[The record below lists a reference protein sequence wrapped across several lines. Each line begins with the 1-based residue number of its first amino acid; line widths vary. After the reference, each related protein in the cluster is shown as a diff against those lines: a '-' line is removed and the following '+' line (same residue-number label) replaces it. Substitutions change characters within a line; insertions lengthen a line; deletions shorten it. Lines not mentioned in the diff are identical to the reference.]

1 MGEVYL
7 ARDTRL
13 PREVAIK
20 VLPADHALDE
30 RRRHRFLREAK
41 LLSSLSHP
49 HIVTI
54 HELDRDGDV
63 DFIVMELVHGP
74 SLDALIPD
82 GGLRPGEL
90 LRIAI
95 QVADAVA
102 AAHARGIIHRDL
114 KPGNIVIR
122 DDGAVKVL
130 DFGLA
135 KLTEV
140 DEEDARPP
148 TVSDLGREGVS
159 APSRAAGTAAYMAPE
174 QAVSGT
180 VDARSDVFSFGATLY
195 QMATGTR
202 PFKGESAVET
212 LEAVLRS
219 EPAPPRQIVPSLP
232 HDLER
237 LILRCLRK
245 EPERRHQTML
255 DVRNELLEIEQDLK
269 SSPALPAAGR
279 ARGIRA
285 APWIAAGAILLFVAA
300 GLSWWPR
307 RGVPAPPMRVVPVTS
322 LEGHETMPT
331 FSPDGTQ
338 VAFAWEGD
346 RQSGNVDIYVALVG
360 SPTVRRITT
369 DPAMDVFPSWSP
381 DGRHLAF
388 VRQLTDHA
396 GRVYIVSPLGG
407 DERRSNDFD
416 VHFDR
421 VGRYGQLSWSHDGRY
436 IAAARS
442 STQRPG
448 ESTGIYIL
456 PVQGG
461 KPRLVTRT
469 VAPGSDRDPAF
480 SPDGRRLA

>member
-1 MGEVYL
+1 MPPPLSRLGAYQVISSLGAGGMGEVYL

-212 LEAVLRS
+212 LEAGTAVGAGAATADRAQSAARS
-219 EPAPPRQIVPSLP
+219 RTADS
-232 HDLER
+232 
-237 LILRCLRK
+237 
-245 EPERRHQTML
+245 
-255 DVRNELLEIEQDLK
+255 
-269 SSPALPAAGR
+269 ALPAKRAGAPPSDDARCSKR
-279 ARGIRA
+279 APGDRAGPEIESRA
-285 APWIAAGAILLFVAA
+285 A
-300 GLSWWPR
+300 
-307 RGVPAPPMRVVPVTS
+307 RV
-322 LEGHETMPT
+322 
-331 FSPDGTQ
+331 
-338 VAFAWEGD
+338 W
-346 RQSGNVDIYVALVG
+346 
-360 SPTVRRITT
+360 
-369 DPAMDVFPSWSP
+369 
-381 DGRHLAF
+381 
-388 VRQLTDHA
+388 
-396 GRVYIVSPLGG
+396 
-407 DERRSNDFD
+407 
-416 VHFDR
+416 
-421 VGRYGQLSWSHDGRY
+421 
-436 IAAARS
+436 
-442 STQRPG
+442 
-448 ESTGIYIL
+448 
-456 PVQGG
+456 
-461 KPRLVTRT
+461 
-469 VAPGSDRDPAF
+469 
-480 SPDGRRLA
+480 